1 MPPGTSARSATC
13 GWAEIGE
20 QLGGGLASLVN
31 VFNPER
37 LVLGGYFRPLF
48 ALVGDEVRRA
58 LAARAL
64 PAPMESVSL
73 TTPGLGAD
81 SVLVGAAEVA
91 LEPLLVDPV
100 ATMAQ
105 AVRDVPARLAG

>member
-1 MPPGTSARSATC
+1 M
-13 GWAEIGE
+13 
-20 QLGGGLASLVN
+20 
-31 VFNPER
+31 
-37 LVLGGYFRPLF
+37 
-48 ALVGDEVRRA
+48 
-58 LAARAL
+58 
-64 PAPMESVSL
+64 SL